1 METNTINQIDWDK
14 AYSIDAYPFSLIQVI
29 TDFFFLEPNGYL
41 VISDSNTTP
50 MDEDI
55 EKIIKKVAILNP
67 NFNISGGGVV
77 EPLYKYA
84 GSFKALSGNWKPK
97 ELKKVLYFIQLTKGN
112 VETLVKELN
121 IEKSEEY
128 GNLAFFADWVS
139 YFKGGHMLIDVVHA
153 NDGCNEQMHL
163 SKKLLKSKVIQL
175 FENKGLKVNNT

>member
-128 GNLAFFADWVS
+128 GNLAFL
-139 YFKGGHMLIDVVHA
+139 LI
-153 NDGCNEQMHL
+153 GL
-163 SKKLLKSKVIQL
+163 VI
-175 FENKGLKVNNT
+175 LKVGTCLLMWFMQMMGVMSKCTLAKNY